1 MSTDNQS
8 KLKLEDLLVP
18 VEDLLGRLS
27 ETSLRRSHESVLI
40 SFEQMLAYTDK
51 ISTSGMPAEI
61 KLLLDTYHDMAESF
75 YTQYETTL
83 LEEIRNQR
91 STRENADSVLVLL
104 DKMKARIGEVKI
116 LEAMETAK
124 QLLNTREESARL
136 EYNDLIKNFPCLL
149 QNALDKLREEWQRI
163 HGIAIASQAITR
175 GENSKKDGELIR
187 ALEVA
192 LESAAYTIGIEAE
205 RIVIVPG
212 NAFALY
218 FFSYLDNFA
227 ILTVPIYSVQ
237 APWEWS
243 IFWHELAGYK
253 VRQLENDSI
262 INDVKNGLMSLYDQY
277 QKLTNPADRSKL
289 LESITRMKQDDTNE
303 STNPFSGNYLK
314 GILSDDELDISD
326 LGGFEHQFERMLAN
340 LPKKNKFQMYEQLK
354 KDGWCVDW
362 FKELFE
368 DAWSVLTFR
377 WDFLIFFDDILSRHS
392 ARDDRHPPIEIR
404 LKVASLLLDLEY
416 PAGDDSERANILNKI
431 VLSPDEEVF
440 TRIAAK
446 QILKFKSLIVSAR
459 YTLNSAENTIAQSQT
474 QEVGTPEARREV
486 LERIHVSVMNMIT
499 NSTLNWSNKLD
510 GNDSQVGEATSF
522 ADETLGEFMRLLT
535 LKKTPEA
542 SYGKLL
548 KGKDFRELLGL
559 SFFERDFLNSN
570 KIKNVR
576 LSFGVK
582 ATTPFT
588 VVSETVNFI
597 LPSNVIVPGDGGD
610 ISFDI
615 DGLTYH
621 TSKLNWNEAF
631 NLHPEYKI
639 Q

>member
-8 KLKLEDLLVP
+8 KMKLEDLLIP
-18 VEDLLGRLS
+18 IEDLLDRLS
-27 ETSLRRSHESVLI
+27 ETSIRRSHESVFI

-51 ISTSGMPAEI
+51 ISTSGMAPEI
-61 KLLLDTYHDMAESF
+61 KLLLDTYHDMAERF

-83 LEEIRNQR
+83 LEEIWTQR
-91 STRENADSVLVLL
+91 SSREDTDSVIVLL
-104 DKMKARIGEVKI
+104 EKMKARIGERKI
-116 LEAMETAK
+116 LDAMDTAR
-124 QLLNTREESARL
+124 QLLNTKEESARV
-136 EYNDLIKNFPCLL
+136 EYNKLIQNFPSLL

-192 LESAAYTIGIEAE
+192 VESAAYTIGIETE

-227 ILTVPIYSVQ
+227 VLTVPIYSVQ

-262 INDVKNGLMSLYDQY
+262 INDVKNGLMSLHDQY
-277 QKLTNPADRSKL
+277 KKLTDPADRSALIK
-289 LESITRMKQDDTNE
+289 SIIRMKNGA
-303 STNPFSGNYLK
+303 TNPFSEDYLN
-314 GILSDDELDISD
+314 GILSEDELDISD
-326 LGGFEHQFERMLAN
+326 LGGFDHQFERMLAN
-340 LPKKNKFQMYEQLK
+340 LPKKNKFQMYDQLK

-368 DAWSVLTFR
+368 DAWSVLTFG
-377 WDFLIFFDDILSRHS
+377 WSFLIFFDDILSRHS
-392 ARDDRHPPIEIR
+392 ARDSRHPPLEIR
-404 LKVASLLLDLEY
+404 LKVASLLLDMEY
-416 PAGDDSERANILNKI
+416 PAEDVSEKADILKKI
-431 VLSPDEEVF
+431 ILSPDEEVF
-440 TRIAAK
+440 TKIVAK
-446 QILKFKSLIVSAR
+446 QILKFKCLITSAR
-459 YTLNSAENTIAQSQT
+459 STLNHDQAPIAQSLI
-474 QEVGTPEARREV
+474 QEGGTPEDLRDV
-486 LERIHVSVMNMIT
+486 LELIHMSVLDMI
-499 NSTLNWSNKLD
+499 NKSTLNWSSKLD
-510 GNDSQVGEATSF
+510 GKDSQVGEATSF
-522 ADETLGEFMRLLT
+522 ADETLKEFMVLLT

-542 SYGKLL
+542 SYEKLL
-548 KGKDFRELLGL
+548 KGRDFRQLLEL

-576 LSFGVK
+576 FGFGVK
-582 ATTPFT
+582 ANSPFSA
-588 VVSETVNFI
+588 VSENVNFI

-615 DGLTYH
+615 DNQTYH
-621 TSKLNWNEAF
+621 TTKLNWNNAF
-631 NLHPEYKI
+631 ALHPEYKI
-639 Q
+639 L

>member
-8 KLKLEDLLVP
+8 KMKLEDLLIP
-18 VEDLLGRLS
+18 IEDLLDRLS
-27 ETSLRRSHESVLI
+27 ETSIRRSHESVFI

-51 ISTSGMPAEI
+51 ISTSGMAPEI
-61 KLLLDTYHDMAESF
+61 KLLLDTYHDMAERF

-83 LEEIRNQR
+83 LEEIWTQR
-91 STRENADSVLVLL
+91 SSREDTDSVIVLL
-104 DKMKARIGEVKI
+104 EKMKARIGERKI
-116 LEAMETAK
+116 LDAMDTAR
-124 QLLNTREESARL
+124 QLLNTKEESARV
-136 EYNDLIKNFPCLL
+136 EYNKLIQNFPSLL

-192 LESAAYTIGIEAE
+192 VESAAYTIGIETE

-227 ILTVPIYSVQ
+227 VLTVPIYSVQ

-262 INDVKNGLMSLYDQY
+262 INDVKNGLMSLHDQY
-277 QKLTNPADRSKL
+277 IKLTNPADRSALIK
-289 LESITRMKQDDTNE
+289 SIIRMKNGA
-303 STNPFSGNYLK
+303 TNPFSEDYLN
-314 GILSDDELDISD
+314 GILSEDELDISD
-326 LGGFEHQFERMLAN
+326 LGGFDHQFERMLAN
-340 LPKKNKFQMYEQLK
+340 LPKKNKFQMYDQLK

-368 DAWSVLTFR
+368 DAWSVLTFG
-377 WDFLIFFDDILSRHS
+377 WSFLIFFDDILSRHS
-392 ARDDRHPPIEIR
+392 ARDSRHPPLEIR
-404 LKVASLLLDLEY
+404 LKVASLLLDMEY
-416 PAGDDSERANILNKI
+416 PAEDVSEKADILKKI
-431 VLSPDEEVF
+431 ILSPDEEVF
-440 TRIAAK
+440 TKIVAK
-446 QILKFKSLIVSAR
+446 QILKFKCLITSAR
-459 YTLNSAENTIAQSQT
+459 STLNHDQAPIAQSLI
-474 QEVGTPEARREV
+474 QEGGTPEDLRDV
-486 LERIHVSVMNMIT
+486 LELIHMSVLDMI
-499 NSTLNWSNKLD
+499 NKSTLNWSSKLD
-510 GNDSQVGEATSF
+510 GKDSQVGEATSF
-522 ADETLGEFMRLLT
+522 ADETLKEFMVLLT

-542 SYGKLL
+542 SYEKLL
-548 KGKDFRELLGL
+548 KGKDFRQLLEL

-576 LSFGVK
+576 FGFGVK
-582 ATTPFT
+582 ANSPFSA
-588 VVSETVNFI
+588 VSENVNFI

-615 DGLTYH
+615 DNQTYH
-621 TSKLNWNEAF
+621 TTKLNWNNAF
-631 NLHPEYKI
+631 ALHPEYKI
-639 Q
+639 L